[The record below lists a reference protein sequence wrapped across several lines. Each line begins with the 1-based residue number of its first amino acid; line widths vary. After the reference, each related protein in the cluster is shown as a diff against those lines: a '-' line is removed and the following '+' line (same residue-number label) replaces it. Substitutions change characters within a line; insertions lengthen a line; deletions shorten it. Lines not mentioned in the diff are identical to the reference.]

1 MILLRSRVAYS
12 DYSDMEDTSLHS
24 EATTATTAAAAAP
37 TDHLCFGES
46 DWLDFLQKLPPA
58 SFESL
63 LSVCKKIQESRTR
76 CASSVQQLHPSDT
89 VTNVTKPKLP
99 LPAGRSESM
108 LDIPIS
114 GVCLTGEK
122 TVPIDHQLRTASP
135 VLYRTSSTEGGDL
148 KGSSSFLSEVDAA
161 ASFSTTSATRPTEDL
176 TDIQH
181 VTVTGLDRLGTG
193 NEDYLSLSTLASA
206 AVAMANTSPEMSV
219 ASTATATSNALHL
232 KPKFKALNLTSQ
244 TSTHFVKDTRQ
255 SPTIGQ
261 TPKRLAATAA
271 ALAEEAAHTEA
282 VPLSGESAGKP
293 AAAKRSRPSFPPEL
307 NGAATASTTTITT
320 TTTTTTT
327 TATTVFPVGDCGAVA
342 PGSGAIAT
350 SAGVDGGITEGSTEV
365 PEELISILSSSSSS
379 TCREE
384 AEHVAFL
391 RSCKREPAASISF
404 HADGE
409 LSSLALPQHRVSPT
423 AALPVKWQSGGGLQQ
438 RSVHPPPSLAPPPPA
453 VAPSN
458 VHVEEGS
465 EKSAESSRR
474 RCKDEAVSEDEAAR
488 REKRRE
494 RNRVAAAKCRQNRQ
508 NQIENLNK
516 KVTDLK
522 ATREDLL
529 RRLQATETE
538 KFQLEETIRQ
548 HGLTGCPAVSSAFRH
563 RPPNF
568 SYGAKPQANIPTC
581 RDLKRTDSPVT
592 TADWS
597 CMVTAKQEPAPC
609 EPSYV
614 EGDPLPLSIPP
625 PRSDDSG
632 LSFATES
639 TVAPV
644 TTGAP
649 STPQFPQFPIG
660 FSLVVLSSPN
670 TTSLNSSIDLPSLTQ
685 QLTSAPKS
693 SVIHAFSDQQQQQQ
707 QQQQLIKPLV
717 SSQQTPSTRPST
729 LRLSESKDFDPNNQ
743 NELLLSDHALW
754 PNGSADLSA
763 IITPSA
769 ERWLVRDIGS
779 GLMSPLLPKQNP
791 PGMVA
796 VKVESGSSS
805 VSSSSNA
812 GPAKSSFMPEG
823 NNSPITILQTLE
835 SLTTPNKTFPGAG
848 RAEEAATTAPPVSVK
863 LASNV
868 SR

>member
-12 DYSDMEDTSLHS
+12 DYRDMEDTPLHS
-24 EATTATTAAAAAP
+24 EATTATTATP
-37 TDHLCFGES
+37 TDPPVNTLCFGES

-63 LSVCKKIQESRTR
+63 LSVCKKIQESRAR
-76 CASSVQQLHPSDT
+76 CASHVQQQPPTEALA
-89 VTNVTKPKLP
+89 NVTDAKFP
-99 LPAGRSESM
+99 LSVGRSEGL

-114 GVCLTGEK
+114 GVCLTGVK
-122 TVPIDHQLRTASP
+122 TTATVERQLTATSP
-135 VLYRTSSTEGGDL
+135 LLYRTSPTEVGDQ
-148 KGSSSFLSEVDAA
+148 KHSSSFLAEVDGG
-161 ASFSTTSATRPTEDL
+161 ASFPTASETRPTEDL
-176 TDIQH
+176 TDTQH
-181 VTVTGLDRLGTG
+181 VTPAGLDKSGTG

-219 ASTATATSNALHL
+219 ASTATATTNALHM

-244 TSTHFVKDTRQ
+244 ATTHFVKDARQ

-271 ALAEEAAHTEA
+271 ALAEEAANTEA
-282 VPLSGESAGKP
+282 VPLSSGESGG
-293 AAAKRSRPSFPPEL
+293 
-307 NGAATASTTTITT
+307 NGE
-320 TTTTTTT
+320 
-327 TATTVFPVGDCGAVA
+327 
-342 PGSGAIAT
+342 IAT
-350 SAGVDGGITEGSTEV
+350 SASVGGGMMEGGSTEV
-365 PEELISILSSSSSS
+365 PEELISLLSSSSSS
-379 TCREE
+379 TCRDE
-384 AEHVAFL
+384 ADHMAFL
-391 RSCKREPAASISF
+391 RSCKREPPTGISF
-404 HADGE
+404 HADE
-409 LSSLALPQHRVSPT
+409 KLSSLAQVQHRLSPT
-423 AALPVKWQSGGGLQQ
+423 AALAVNWQS
-438 RSVHPPPSLAPPPPA
+438 V
-453 VAPSN
+453 
-458 VHVEEGS
+458 EGS

-474 RCKDEAVSEDEAAR
+474 KCKDEAVSEDEAAR

-522 ATREDLL
+522 ATREELL
-529 RRLQATETE
+529 RRLQASETE
-538 KFQLEETIRQ
+538 KIQLEETIRQ
-548 HGLTGCPAVSSAFRH
+548 HGLTGCPAVNTAFRH
-563 RPPNF
+563 QPPSF
-568 SYGAKPQANIPTC
+568 SYGVKPQANMPTC

-592 TADWS
+592 STDWS
-597 CMVTAKQEPAPC
+597 PMVTAKQEPPPPC
-609 EPSYV
+609 EPAYA
-614 EGDPLPLSIPP
+614 EGDSLPLSIPP

-632 LSFATES
+632 LSFAADG
-639 TVAPV
+639 TVTPV
-644 TTGAP
+644 TTGTP

-670 TTSLNSSIDLPSLTQ
+670 ATSLNSSIDLPALTQ

-707 QQQQLIKPLV
+707 PLPPPPLIKPTV

-743 NELLLSDHALW
+743 SELLLGDQSLW

-779 GLMSPLLPKQNP
+779 GLMSPLMPKQNP
-791 PGMVA
+791 PGLVSL
-796 VKVESGSSS
+796 KVENSSSSGGSS
-805 VSSSSNA
+805 VSSGSNVGA
-812 GPAKSSFMPEG
+812 SKSFMPEG
-823 NNSPITILQTLE
+823 GSSSPIAIIQTLE
-835 SLTTPNKTFPGAG
+835 SLTTPNKTFPGSG
-848 RAEEAATTAPPVSVK
+848 GGGAEEATAAAPVSVK